1 MLNDLIISEITN
13 YLDSNIVINKIN
25 FSFFVIFIFLIFIFV
40 WIPFMTNLK
49 NNILRT
55 KGMLNMIPMELILNN
70 ERLRN
75 TFKTGGILKMVK

>member
-1 MLNDLIISEITN
+1 
-13 YLDSNIVINKIN
+13 
-25 FSFFVIFIFLIFIFV
+25 
-40 WIPFMTNLK
+40 MTNLK